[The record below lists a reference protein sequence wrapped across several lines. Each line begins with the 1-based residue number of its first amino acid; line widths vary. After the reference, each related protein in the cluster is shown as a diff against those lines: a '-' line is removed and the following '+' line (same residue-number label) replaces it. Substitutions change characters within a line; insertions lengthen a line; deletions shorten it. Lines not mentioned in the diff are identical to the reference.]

1 VGRLPGCFKLG
12 DLIADPTSARLFLLR
27 IDWFAGL
34 LQLVF
39 DCLGLF
45 ALLGTHGFGR
55 FALALGGRVLRGQH
69 RRQGTEEHSFQVVV
83 NDQEGKRQDHSS
95 AGIDPG
101 RVTSIP
107 LMGLQTARRPLPLAS
122 ARPKTPAPI
131 EVSGSGLDSRVVRVL

>member
-12 DLIADPTSARLFLLR
+12 DLIADPTSARFFLLR

-45 ALLGTHGFGR
+45 TLLGTHGFGR
-55 FALALGGRVLRGQH
+55 FARV
-69 RRQGTEEHSFQVVV
+69 QGTEEHSFQVVV
-83 NDQEGKRQDHSS
+83 NDQKGKRQDHSE

-101 RVTSIP
+101 RVTSIA
-107 LMGLQTARRPLPLAS
+107 LMGLQTANA
-122 ARPKTPAPI
+122 
-131 EVSGSGLDSRVVRVL
+131 VSTRAF